1 MKEQHLSEY
10 LKSSKYFLES
20 LYQAENQ
27 WNLKSSRFI
36 E

>member
-1 MKEQHLSEY
+1 MKEHLREY

-27 WNLKSSRFI
+27 WNLKSRRFI